1 MKEKPIR
8 SLSGIPVLLGLLVL
22 LALAVFLLLRGALF
36 ADVPLM
42 FAILLIST
50 GFYMVEP
57 NQAAVLSLFGKYVGT
72 DKGNGLR

>member
-36 ADVPLM
+36 ADVPLV
-42 FAILLIST
+42 FAILLVSA

-57 NQAAVLSLFGKYVGT
+57 NQAAGYFTIDANVL
-72 DKGNGLR
+72 